1 MIRFYP
7 AQKANDIVLPKLSR
21 FALAS
26 IFFTVFSFT
35 SFSQSLNFSN
45 PVLESG
51 VAGQD
56 GAIYRFTKVN
66 DTTDALVFINGRSS
80 ALVALVTLDDSTSGY
95 NTAFQPVVTY
105 NNNVATSATD
115 WWMDFGIEFV
125 KTGTTQAATLKT
137 MSGKALDVDGNNDKI
152 AEYVSFYYMQTYSL
166 AANTQMTI
174 SNLLEF
180 VNGFFG
186 LIGEKFVGSNTNYP
200 GIDSAN
206 TQINVNTVYSTIN
219 YFRVRTG
226 AQSTAANTGSTRDY
240 SFAFATPVAPAASLP
255 VDLVSFNATL
265 ASKGVVLN
273 WATEKEINFSNF
285 VIERSFDGVEYT
297 DAAMIFTESKG
308 NGIAEQDYSYTDK
321 FNATSQEFI
330 YYRLRMVDAD
340 GKFKRSDVRVVRI
353 GKNAETPVVSVYPNP
368 AVNNVFVAVPAT
380 WQNKPL
386 SVEVYNNNGQLVKH
400 VSNGSAGQTEM
411 VDVKNLTNGMYI
423 VRVSNGTQTA
433 VQKIVKTN

>member
-7 AQKANDIVLPKLSR
+7 GQKANYFVLPKLSR
-21 FALAS
+21 FAFVS
-26 IFFTVFSFT
+26 ILFTVFSFT
-35 SFSQSLNFSN
+35 SFSQALNFN
-45 PVLESG
+45 HPVLESG

-66 DTTDALVFINGRSS
+66 DTTDVLVFINGRSS
-80 ALVALVTLDDSTSGY
+80 ALVTLVSLDDSTTGY
-95 NTAFQPVVTY
+95 KTAFQPVVTY

-137 MSGKALDVDGNNDKI
+137 MSGTALDVDGNNDKI

-166 AANTQMTI
+166 ASGTQMTI

-206 TQINVNTVYSTIN
+206 NQINVNTTYSNIN

-255 VDLVSFNATL
+255 VDLVSFNATP
-265 ASKGVVLN
+265 ADKGVALN
-273 WATEKEINFSNF
+273 WITDKEMNFSNF
-285 VIERSFDGVEYT
+285 VIERSFDGVEYS
-297 DAAMIFTESKG
+297 DVAMIFTESNG
-308 NGIAEQDYSYTDK
+308 NSNTQQDYSYTDK
-321 FNATSQEFI
+321 VNTASQALI

-340 GKFKRSDVRVVRI
+340 GKYKRSDVRVVRV
-353 GKNAETPVVSVYPNP
+353 GKNAEAPVVSVYPNP
-368 AVNNVFVAVPAT
+368 VVNDVFVAVPAA
-380 WQNKPL
+380 WQNKAL
-386 SVEVYNNNGQLVKH
+386 LVEVYNNNGQLVKH
-400 VSNGSAGQTEM
+400 VSNASAGQTEM
-411 VDVKNLTNGMYI
+411 VDVKNLTAGMYI

-433 VQKIVKTN
+433 VQKIVKAN